1 MGASDMPV
9 ISFLVG
15 LGGATMLLLYAVRMV
30 GTGIERAMGP
40 SFRRLITARE
50 GQRVSMAL
58 VGVLLAIIL
67 QSATAAAL
75 LASGFAVSGLISFV
89 GGLSLV
95 LGADFGSAM
104 VIQIL
109 TFKLTWLIPVLLLV
123 GGFLFLKTERRTFKQ
138 IGRILVGIAL
148 ILLSLRLIGDAVHP
162 IRESAF
168 LPVVATYLA
177 NDFVTAFLVGAAV
190 TFLMHSSV
198 GAILMVVTFV
208 SVGVLPVEAA
218 ASMVLGANLGSAT
231 LPLWL
236 GRGMGPAAKRIALA
250 NLILR
255 GIGAVAVL
263 LIVHLTPALEVF
275 SLLPDT
281 QKVVS
286 VHLTFNILLLIVTL
300 PGVAWIEG
308 PMRLLAPDQQAAE
321 VIEDRFKPLSA
332 LDSRV
337 INTPSLA
344 TASLTREVL
353 RMSQVVEIMAR
364 PVMDM
369 FAKYDPSAIRRICDM
384 DDEVNAAL
392 EGIRRYAAA
401 IPRDTA
407 TKDESR
413 RIRALT
419 EYAIN
424 LENAGDIISKRLMGL
439 AKEKGTKRV
448 KLSDDGWAELRALSE
463 RVQANMTLA
472 FNVLVSEDIESA
484 RLLVEEKAEMKLQER
499 KSRKKHLNR
508 LRKGLEQSFESSDI
522 HLETLRWLNDLN
534 SQISAVAYPI
544 LYKHGQ
550 LLETRLVH
558 NLDKTKMLNGNGGG

>member
-1 MGASDMPV
+1 
-9 ISFLVG
+9 
-15 LGGATMLLLYAVRMV
+15 MLLLYAVRMV

-40 SFRRLITARE
+40 SFRRLITAHEDKRL
-50 GQRVSMAL
+50 SMAF

-75 LASGFAVSGLISFV
+75 LASGFAVSGLISFM

-109 TFKLTWLIPVLLLV
+109 TFKLTWLIPILLLV
-123 GGFLFLKTERRTFKQ
+123 GGYLFLKTERRTFKQ
-138 IGRILVGIAL
+138 IGRILIGVAL

-168 LPVVATYLA
+168 LPVIATYLA

-208 SVGVLPVEAA
+208 SVGVLPVPAA

-236 GRGMGPAAKRIALA
+236 GRGMGPEAKRIALA
-250 NLILR
+250 NLVLR
-255 GIGAVAVL
+255 GIGAVVAL
-263 LIVHLTPALEVF
+263 LLVHLTPVLSVLDVV
-275 SLLPDT
+275 SDT

-286 VHLTFNILLLIVTL
+286 VHLGFNILLLLVSL
-300 PGVAWIEG
+300 PGIGFIEA
-308 PMRLLAPDQQAAE
+308 PLRLMVPDRPSAE
-321 VIEDRFKPLSA
+321 VVSDRFKPLSA
-332 LDSRV
+332 LDPNV
-337 INTPSLA
+337 QNTPSLA
-344 TASLTREVL
+344 LASLKREVL
-353 RMSQVVEIMAR
+353 RMSQIIEIMAR
-364 PVMDM
+364 PVMEL
-369 FAKYDPSAIRRICDM
+369 FARYDPDGIKRISDM

-392 EGIRRYAAA
+392 EGIRRYAAS
-401 IPRDTA
+401 IPREGA
-407 TKDESR
+407 SKGESR
-413 RIRALT
+413 RIRELT

-424 LENAGDIISKRLMGL
+424 LENAGDIIAHRLMAL
-439 AKEKGTKRV
+439 AREKGSKRV
-448 KLSDDGWAELRALSE
+448 KLSDDGWAELQSLHE
-463 RVQANMTLA
+463 RVLHNMTLA
-472 FNVLVSEDIESA
+472 FNVLVSDDIESA

-522 HLETLRWLNDLN
+522 HLETLRSLNDLN

-544 LYKHGQ
+544 LYRSGQ

-558 NLDKTKMLNGNGGG
+558 DLDKAKLRGSNANGS

>member
-1 MGASDMPV
+1 MPV
-9 ISFLVG
+9 LSFLVG

-50 GQRVSMAL
+50 GQRVSMAF

-138 IGRILVGIAL
+138 VGRILVGIAL

-255 GIGAVAVL
+255 GIGAVVVL
-263 LIVHLTPALEVF
+263 LLVHLTPALEIF
-275 SLLPDT
+275 SALPDT

-286 VHLTFNILLLIVTL
+286 VHLAFNILLLIVTL
-300 PGVAWIEG
+300 PGVGWIEG
-308 PMRLLAPDQQAAE
+308 PMRLLAPDQPEAE

-369 FAKYDPSAIRRICDM
+369 FAKYDPGGISRICDM
-384 DDEVNAAL
+384 DNEVNEAL
-392 EGIRRYAAA
+392 EGVRRYAAA

-439 AKEKGTKRV
+439 AKEKGRKRV

-558 NLDKTKMLNGNGGG
+558 NLDKTKMSNGNADG